1 MRKLLCLKFIYM
13 RNVLHG
19 EPFAL
24 RPFEYSQSWGAAVLF
39 KECFE
44 KANRQSDI
52 REMGRELSEI
62 HDSFL

>member
-1 MRKLLCLKFIYM
+1 MLKIYLYAKCFA
-13 RNVLHG
+13 R